1 MVFHMKTTLVID
13 DDVMRRLK
21 ARAALE
27 GRTLSS
33 LVEAY
38 LRRGL
43 QDDEGSPGPP
53 SPIELPR
60 FDMGVPRVDGADR
73 EAVDAAIEAH
83 DRARR

>member
-21 ARAALE
+21 AQAALE

-43 QDDEGSPGPP
+43 RQDEDAARPTTPVRIP
-53 SPIELPR
+53 V
-60 FDMGVPRVDGADR
+60 FDMGAPRVDVGDR
-73 EAVDAAIEAH
+73 DAVDAAIEAH